1 MQQIDA
7 TWKPAFND
15 IGGLVV
21 DPTSLVVD
29 SLESFLGSPQSAS
42 FLLHNDQLADV
53 IRVHVDMDTAGQVVQ
68 HLKLPQFVQV
78 RP

>member
-1 MQQIDA
+1 
-7 TWKPAFND
+7 
-15 IGGLVV
+15 
-21 DPTSLVVD
+21 VVD